1 MQVTLTEKIES
12 LKKIKSLQEFH
23 LAETGFELAPS
34 YSTCLEQLQSDT
46 QKAIVN

>member
-1 MQVTLTEKIES
+1 MQVTLTDKIENMF
-12 LKKIKSLQEFH
+12 KSLQEFH

-46 QKAIVN
+46 KKP